1 MEIKGEQIF
10 LKSCDQFIKERECV
24 IYQPSYR
31 SKEFWGS
38 IPQKDSNFFFL
49 CLTLET
55 RQKNTP
61 FVISLLKLT
70 IFPAPLT
77 NHAQDCTQLIAIAEI
92 LFKYLL
98 MVNQLVNW
106 CWPVQFLNQSTM
118 NTGIVIQHM
127 IHPLVV
133 GLFILCCLLFLSFVK
148 KRIKFPPSSLE
159 VVQTWHWSSVV

>member
-38 IPQKDSNFFFL
+38 IPQKDSNFF
-49 CLTLET
+49 
-55 RQKNTP
+55 
-61 FVISLLKLT
+61 SLSHTWDKAKKTHLSLFHYWKLT
-70 IFPAPLT
+70 ISPASLT

-118 NTGIVIQHM
+118 NRGIVIQHM

-133 GLFILCCLLFLSFVK
+133 VFFILCCLLFLSFVK

>member
-1 MEIKGEQIF
+1 MCNISTKLQIQRILRFHPSKG
-10 LKSCDQFIKERECV
+10 LK
-24 IYQPSYR
+24 
-31 SKEFWGS
+31 
-38 IPQKDSNFFFL
+38 FFFFGSHL
-49 CLTLET
+49 
-55 RQKNTP
+55 RQGKKNTP

-77 NHAQDCTQLIAIAEI
+77 NHAQDCTQLIAIAET

-98 MVNQLVNW
+98 MVNQLVSW

-118 NTGIVIQHM
+118 NRGIVIQHM

-133 GLFILCCLLFLSFVK
+133 VFFILCCLLFLSFVK

-159 VVQTWHWSSVV
+159 VVQTWCWSSVV